1 MMKNLANQNHNI
13 LLGATELNELVFANI
28 SIRENKK
35 FRNKMFSISF
45 SLVTPTIIDTSY
57 LYERFTSLIE
67 DLPKEDLYDLCE
79 QYNVAPSN
87 LIDTLFAYTTPD
99 EILDLS
105 LFPEQIEVNGDE
117 WVFESAGCG
126 QVETRNLMSEYI
138 DKDAYYKLMT
148 LWDNY
153 HLQPVDD
160 DTIRELETIIEKLNE
175 VDQME
180 WIQDYIIENNYR

>member
-1 MMKNLANQNHNI
+1 MMKNLVNQKNI

-28 SIRENKK
+28 SIRENKT
-35 FRNKMFSISF
+35 FSVSF
-45 SLVTPTIIDTSY
+45 SLVTPTIIDNDY
-57 LYERFTSLIE
+57 LYEQFTSIMEELSKSE
-67 DLPKEDLYDLCE
+67 LYDLCE
-79 QYNVAPSN
+79 HYNCSPN
-87 LIDTLFAYTTPD
+87 ELIDTMFYYITTE

-105 LFPEQIEVNGDE
+105 LFPEQIEVKGDE

-126 QVETRNLMSEYI
+126 QVETRNTMCEYI
-138 DKDAYYKLMT
+138 DKDAYMRLME

-160 DTIRELETIIEKLNE
+160 DTIQEVEMIIEKLNE